1 MRKVI
6 QGIGVSE
13 YPFNRLES
21 APDVAYRVWIFN
33 APRRAGNTTILIDCY
48 IQLLM
53 RGFEIHIQDHYNSD
67 IAHDYLLRRIIDRL
81 RIEHQSLTLLFNKR
95 HYLMRLKQGDE
106 DMKHYKDYTEVKFQ
120 R

>member
-6 QGIGVSE
+6 QEIGVSE
-13 YPFNRLES
+13 YPYYRLSKSPEI
-21 APDVAYRVWIFN
+21 AYKVRVFTRI
-33 APRRAGNTTILIDCY
+33 RRSGSTTILIDCY

-81 RIEHQSLTLLFNKR
+81 RIEHQSLTLLFNKK

-106 DMKHYKDYTEVKFQ
+106 DMKHYKDYTEVKLQ